1 MLNNLNPLFTITHL
15 FSTVFRLGPK
25 PAHILAHLWNFRR
38 LLALFLQWIWKDL
51 QIRSSLFQWACWWIN
66 HLPAIEISHHRAG
79 SAAAIRSWIRC
90 LWLTSLP
97 KTDSY
102 HAAKICQ
109 VSKLVAFL
117 LPCASSGCCEQKNL
131 GFEDVLPW
139 PKLIKLI
146 HFPKESAGFVGPW
159 LDQWQIPNLAACLPM
174 AVLQKSS
181 CPEKELPAPQA
192 EFYRKSSEHGS
203 MAQNAQNGHHLHH
216 MRCVFSVLN
225 CDFSFSS
232 KSHTIQSLEWPVD
245 RKAVHHGHRQ
255 SKTCWFQ
262 PIPKMYFKT
271 SVLDWR
277 SCFWFWWSQVV

>member
-1 MLNNLNPLFTITHL
+1 MYNCTLYMLNNLTPLFTITHL

-25 PAHILAHLWNFRR
+25 PAHILAHLWSFQR

-139 PKLIKLI
+139 PKLIFFWFTSQKNLLDLWVPKLLTNGRYPTWQRA
-146 HFPKESAGFVGPW
+146 FRW
-159 LDQWQIPNLAACLPM
+159 L
-174 AVLQKSS
+174 S
-181 CPEKELPAPQA
+181 C
-192 EFYRKSSEHGS
+192 
-203 MAQNAQNGHHLHH
+203 
-216 MRCVFSVLN
+216 
-225 CDFSFSS
+225 
-232 KSHTIQSLEWPVD
+232 
-245 RKAVHHGHRQ
+245 RKAPAQKKNCQHLRP
-255 SKTCWFQ
+255 S
-262 PIPKMYFKT
+262 
-271 SVLDWR
+271 SR
-277 SCFWFWWSQVV
+277 